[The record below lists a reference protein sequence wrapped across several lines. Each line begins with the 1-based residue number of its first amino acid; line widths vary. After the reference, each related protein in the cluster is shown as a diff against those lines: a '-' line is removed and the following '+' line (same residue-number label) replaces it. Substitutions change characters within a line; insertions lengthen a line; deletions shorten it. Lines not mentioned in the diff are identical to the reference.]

1 MPVAEEKS
9 GGDCGGSVGRRRR
22 RCGGEVIAHLAR
34 SYERED
40 MLFGPLH
47 YLPLLELNVGALDQA
62 APLAGWELP
71 EAFQTLR
78 CLLEARAG
86 RAGRREYVQV
96 FRLLE
101 TFELHEV
108 HAALDHALALGAIG
122 FDAVKHL
129 VCGGWQSAQP
139 IACVRLHPVDLGV
152 RALALESDRPARV
165 VRTLRV
171 SPSPAARPAAVA
183 FASARAS
190 PSKRRG
196 ACFRAREEHPSRPT
210 PPRRRPAN
218 IDAYRTSLRG
228 TVAPLR
234 TYLMQGGKTARSPC

>member
-1 MPVAEEKS
+1 
-9 GGDCGGSVGRRRR
+9 
-22 RCGGEVIAHLAR
+22 
-34 SYERED
+34 
-40 MLFGPLH
+40 MLLGPLH
-47 YLPLLELNVGALDQA
+47 YLPLLELNLGALDQA

-108 HAALDHALALGAIG
+108 HAPLDHALALGAIG

-152 RALALESDRPARV
+152 RALALEPDRPPRAWYAPCASLRPQRPGRQRSRSRAPGRV
-165 VRTLRV
+165 QASTVAL
-171 SPSPAARPAAVA
+171 A
-183 FASARAS
+183 FARERNT
-190 PSKRRG
+190 RRD
-196 ACFRAREEHPSRPT
+196 
-210 PPRRRPAN
+210 RR
-218 IDAYRTSLRG
+218 LRG
-228 TVAPLR
+228 GAPR
-234 TYLMQGGKTARSPC
+234 T